1 MAHLRRSLRGSPPA
15 LSAAAPAWP
24 RGSKKI
30 TTGGSDNAPTAAS
43 PSVSARRPHRL
54 RAALGNTSAPSAAA
68 VRAPPI
74 DRRLRFAR
82 THQPDP
88 RSSAHARRRE
98 KHARLRPPFCL
109 PQPVFRTHRTSR
121 GEQAAW
127 LPRASVHH
135 QARSRRTVRLSS
147 HGARAL
153 GRPAQTFPLSS
164 GPTTWT
170 HGRSCALSRRV
181 HRLAAAD
188 KLSSGT
194 RTRMHA

>member
-88 RSSAHARRRE
+88 HSSARARRRE
-98 KHARLRPPFCL
+98 KRAR
-109 PQPVFRTHRTSR
+109 
-121 GEQAAW
+121 
-127 LPRASVHH
+127 
-135 QARSRRTVRLSS
+135 
-147 HGARAL
+147 ARAL
-153 GRPAQTFPLSS
+153 RSACPSLFFARTARAGANRRLGSHARRGTIRRARDAPCVCPSTVLGLLDAQTFPLSS
-164 GPTTWT
+164 GPTAWR

-194 RTRMHA
+194 NTRMHA